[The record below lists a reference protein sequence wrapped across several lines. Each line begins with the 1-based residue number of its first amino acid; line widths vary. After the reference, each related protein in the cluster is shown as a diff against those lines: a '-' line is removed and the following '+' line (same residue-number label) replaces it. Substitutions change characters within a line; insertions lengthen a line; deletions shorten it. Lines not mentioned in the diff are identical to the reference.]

1 MVDRDKLLKQG
12 LEDRILPT
20 TEEPSLHKK
29 RLIQGGL
36 GIQLGFFFFFFLDA
50 ILDSIYSLETDSY
63 SNNVKA

>member
-1 MVDRDKLLKQG
+1 MADRDKLLKRG

-36 GIQLGFFFFFFLDA
+36 GIQLGFFFFFFWMQSSTL
-50 ILDSIYSLETDSY
+50 SIHWRLTPTQIM
-63 SNNVKA
+63 